1 MIKPILL
8 SIAILMSSISLAH
21 SQVTPETKAEQQILT
36 MLKERDADVKEVMGP
51 KGTEYTEEQK
61 SQLKE
66 LINGII
72 FFENLAEIAL
82 QETFHEISP
91 EKREEF
97 INLFASIIRDQSLAK
112 LDIYRADVI
121 YNTVDVNGDSAYVKT
136 TASLE
141 NVTTPVSYE
150 MLKVNGDWMI
160 GDMII
165 DDVSKAES
173 YQRSFQR
180 IINRNG
186 FDALLGSLR
195 KRAERS

>member
-1 MIKPILL
+1 MIKAILL

-121 YNTVDVNGDSAYVKT
+121 YNTVDVHGDSAYVKT

-165 DDVSKAES
+165 DDVSTAES

>member
-1 MIKPILL
+1 MIKAILL

-165 DDVSKAES
+165 DDVSTAES

>member
-1 MIKPILL
+1 
-8 SIAILMSSISLAH
+8 
-21 SQVTPETKAEQQILT
+21 

-121 YNTVDVNGDSAYVKT
+121 YNTVDVHGDSAYVKT

-165 DDVSKAES
+165 DDVSTAES